1 MKTKKL
7 SPYVPVIRRFLSEDK
22 TRLFCG
28 MDWGRETKA
37 CKDMLSENSLTPE
50 EALSMAKPPFVI
62 NSLNFFKTA
71 NGKKYIADWL
81 AKQTRDEKLSNQLSS
96 IRVEEYPLN
105 EQPVLV
111 NVTIRP
117 KTVMEF
123 VLWQK
128 KSQNQKS

>member
-7 SPYVPVIRRFLSEDK
+7 SPYVPVIKRFLSEEK

-28 MDWGRETKA
+28 ADWGRETKA

-50 EALSMAKPPFVI
+50 EALLMPKPPFQV

-71 NGKKYIADWL
+71 NGKKYVLEWRG
-81 AKQTRDEKLSNQLSS
+81 KQTRNEQLSNQLSS
-96 IRVEEYPLN
+96 AAVEEYPLN

-111 NVTIRP
+111 NVAIRP

-123 VLWQK
+123 ILWPK
-128 KSQNQKS
+128 KPQNQ